1 VALADTAKLVA
12 SLELQD
18 KFSKPLGNANTALGN
33 FERKAGTI
41 GRVGEQVGRGLQSTA
56 TNLSRIGIIG
66 AGLLTAAVTN
76 GVHQLELLEN
86 ASAQTNAVLEST
98 GGVAGQTAESIRNLA
113 EKYEGLNATID
124 DKVIQS
130 GENLLLTF
138 TNIGEKA
145 FEPALVAALNL
156 NTALGGGE
164 EGLQNTIIQVGKA
177 LQDPIRGLTNLR
189 RVGVNFTEQQK
200 AQIKQLVAAND
211 LYGAQQI
218 ILQELGTEF
227 GGSFAAAGDTAA
239 GKFAKVRDAVEDA
252 QAALATAFLPVLEKV
267 ADKLGTFL
275 SDPATVQRIEDFGGQ
290 LAAGF
295 DKALDVI
302 GQIDFGAIGASLEIA
317 GTGAKAVFDA
327 FVNLPPW
334 VQTAVL
340 TGWGLNKLTG
350 GALGGIAGTLGKALF
365 QGTFGMRGATP
376 ANPLFVASVN
386 GGLGGAPVA
395 GVPAAAGVGSV
406 IKSLLGVTT
415 AVGLGAILG
424 NAIGREVFFNP
435 TVAPAKEFEQQQ
447 LTNALDSGDVE
458 RLQSGLATIDESL
471 QNLKVDI
478 LPGGLG
484 QLLFGQEIDEL
495 TTQRQIILDQLAAI
509 EAAEAD
515 RKADVRTLGEK
526 AVRQIDAINGLHLPL
541 GIGNALISQIR
552 DKATTANDKAAQQLD
567 ALRGSAGSLIRLEE
581 KKFDPTVNV
590 NVAATAN
597 ISVSNV
603 TRTLTSFRIA
613 GSTTVGGFTE
623 SAF

>member
-1 VALADTAKLVA
+1 VALSGTGAEVAKLVA
-12 SLELQD
+12 SLEMQTD
-18 KFSKPLGNANTALGN
+18 KFTKPLAGANTSLDN
-33 FERKAGTI
+33 FARKAGTI

-56 TNLSRIGIIG
+56 TNLSRIGIVG

-76 GVHQLELLEN
+76 GVRELERLES
-86 ASAQTNAVLEST
+86 ATAQTNAVLQST
-98 GGVAGQTAESIRNLA
+98 QGVSGQTAESIRNLA

-138 TNIGEKA
+138 TSIRKDA
-145 FEPALVAALNL
+145 FEPALQAALDMNQ
-156 NTALGGGE
+156 AMGGGE
-164 EGLQNTIIQVGKA
+164 EGLQGTIIQVGKA
-177 LQDPIRGLTNLR
+177 LQDPIRGLTALR
-189 RVGVNFTEQQK
+189 RVGVNFTEAQK
-200 AQIKQLVAAND
+200 KQIKALVEAND

-376 ANPLFVASVN
+376 ANPLFVQQV
-386 GGLGGAPVA
+386 GG
-395 GVPAAAGVGSV
+395 
-406 IKSLLGVTT
+406 
-415 AVGLGAILG
+415 
-424 NAIGREVFFNP
+424 
-435 TVAPAKEFEQQQ
+435 
-447 LTNALDSGDVE
+447 
-458 RLQSGLATIDESL
+458 
-471 QNLKVDI
+471 
-478 LPGGLG
+478 LPGGGGPGGGLPFLG
-484 QLLFGQEIDEL
+484 LGLAPILLGAATIGAVAAGAAFAVSPDRRDTFGTLEGRGGIGGTGSTPLSKLETAAAVREGTAAL
-495 TTQRQIILDQLAAI
+495 ESEFKKSRATGEQLAAL
-509 EAAEAD
+509 EAAEAS
-515 RKADVRTLGEK
+515 RRAT
-526 AVRQIDAINGLHLPL
+526 DAAR
-541 GIGNALISQIR
+541 AL
-552 DKATTANDKAAQQLD
+552 DT
-567 ALRGSAGSLIRLEE
+567 LRGQAGSLIRLEE
-581 KKFDPTVNV
+581 KKWDPKVSV

-603 TRTLTSFRIA
+603 ARTLTSFRIA